1 MLDVPLLGWIATL
14 GAILALIARDYSRLC
29 FGHERL
35 PGSCNVP
42 ACRPERP
49 ARRPG
54 PSSGGRICLA
64 SASRPGGGR
73 EER

>member
-49 ARRPG
+49 ARSAG
-54 PSSGGRICLA
+54 PSFGRSHLLGLRVQA
-64 SASRPGGGR
+64 GR
-73 EER
+73 WP

>member
-14 GAILALIARDYSRLC
+14 GAILALIALDCTRLC

-35 PGSCNVP
+35 RAVATFPP
-42 ACRPERP
+42 AGLNG
-49 ARRPG
+49 RRAAQVRR
-54 PSSGGRICLA
+54 SGGRICLA

>member
-14 GAILALIARDYSRLC
+14 GAILALIALDCSRLC

-54 PSSGGRICLA
+54 PWFGRSHLLGLGVQA
-64 SASRPGGGR
+64 GR
-73 EER
+73 WP

>member
-14 GAILALIARDYSRLC
+14 GAILALIALDCTRLC

-49 ARRPG
+49 ARSAG
-54 PSSGGRICLA
+54 PSSGRSHLLGLRVQAGRW
-64 SASRPGGGR
+64 S
-73 EER
+73 